1 MSPRPPPKISYKDNC
16 MCDLDSD
23 IAGSSKDTQRIQ
35 PKPTTQLSIT
45 GRPVCGQESTKEIE
59 KRTMFVHYH
68 VWSRHSQS
76 RETWWS
82 HRPNKYGETRVW
94 SVACWHLHVL
104 KKIKQERWDQY
115 WWIKKRS
122 TKLIS
127 EYKDCHMQLWK
138 KQNISEFKSL
148 WKRSKIMLIET
159 HFMPICSRIT
169 FSTHSAKIRRRWSAK
184 WVMWSYSSCAKLYQ
198 KYNVLTV
205 FFIGIKELCTA
216 LADNA
221 WLTAN
226 PEESFTNS
234 DWMHSL
240 SRTTW

>member
-1 MSPRPPPKISYKDNC
+1 MWFGFWCRWKQQRYPTKPKTNYQVRGD
-16 MCDLDSD
+16 
-23 IAGSSKDTQRIQ
+23 
-35 PKPTTQLSIT
+35 P
-45 GRPVCGQESTKEIE
+45 
-59 KRTMFVHYH
+59 
-68 VWSRHSQS
+68 
-76 RETWWS
+76 
-82 HRPNKYGETRVW
+82 
-94 SVACWHLHVL
+94 
-104 KKIKQERWDQY
+104 Y

-127 EYKDCHMQLWK
+127 EYQDCHMQLWK

-148 WKRSKIMLIET
+148 WKRSKIIFIEK
-159 HFMPICSRIT
+159 HFMPTCSGIT
-169 FSTHSAKIRRRWSAK
+169 PTTHSAKIRRRWSAN

-198 KYNVLTV
+198 MYNVLTV

-216 LADNA
+216 FAHNA

-226 PEESFTNS
+226 PEESSTNK

>member
-1 MSPRPPPKISYKDNC
+1 MISEEIIYQKVYVSPRPPLKISHKDNW

-23 IAGSSKDTQRIQ
+23 VAGSSKDTQRIQ
-35 PKPTTQLSIT
+35 PNPT
-45 GRPVCGQESTKEIE
+45 
-59 KRTMFVHYH
+59 
-68 VWSRHSQS
+68 
-76 RETWWS
+76 
-82 HRPNKYGETRVW
+82 PNYQVRGDPYVDKSPQ
-94 SVACWHLHVL
+94 SVACWHLNML
-104 KKIKQERWDQY
+104 KKIKQVWGDPY

-127 EYKDCHMQLWK
+127 EYQDRHMQLWK

-148 WKRSKIMLIET
+148 WKRSKIVLIGK
-159 HFMPICSRIT
+159 HFMPTCSGIA
-169 FSTHSAKIRRRWSAK
+169 STTDSAKNRRRWSAN

-205 FFIGIKELCTA
+205 FFFGIKELCTA

-226 PEESFTNS
+226 PEETKTGCT
-234 DWMHSL
+234 L